1 MTITHSNE
9 KMQIWYKTNVDV
21 DLLKPYIVKLEK
33 KVFLDNV
40 EHTNTMLV
48 LKDEENENTAIII
61 LTAHF
66 SAKDFVSKIYYK
78 NALNDVGEK
87 FNIPQFDWKLVE
99 QVSYLHT
106 TKFVCR
112 WDSLTTQLLSN
123 PSHP

>member
-9 KMQIWYKTNVDV
+9 KMQIWYKTNIDV
-21 DLLKPYIVKLEK
+21 DLVKPYIVKLEK

-40 EHTNTMLV
+40 EHTNTMLI

-78 NALNDVGEK
+78 NALNDVSVK

-99 QVSYLHT
+99 
-106 TKFVCR
+106 
-112 WDSLTTQLLSN
+112 
-123 PSHP
+123 